1 MSQPSGTPGRPRRPL
16 RRFVIVLALAGV
28 IAVGAGS
35 AWFLFLRP
43 SGPPPVGPSAPAIP
57 AAPTR

>member
-1 MSQPSGTPGRPRRPL
+1 MSQPIGTPARRPRPW
-16 RRFVIVLALAGV
+16 RRVVVVLALAGV

-43 SGPPPVGPSAPAIP
+43 SGPPPVGPAAPAIP